1 MILGHAKC
9 GQWQDALANLDQQVQ
24 LEGIKPDPVTFVGI
38 LKACTSVAGIEEEK
52 VFKRMPT
59 GNMVAWS
66 AMIQAHVKCVQGQ
79 KAAALSQ
86 QMQREGVEPDPAIFV
101 AVLSACAM

>member
-1 MILGHAKC
+1 MGSSLIDMYTKSGNVE
-9 GQWQDALANLDQQVQ
+9 DA
-24 LEGIKPDPVTFVGI
+24 
-38 LKACTSVAGIEEEK
+38 EK

-79 KAAALSQ
+79 KAAALSK

>member
-1 MILGHAKC
+1 MYTIC
-9 GQWQDALANLDQQVQ
+9 GYVEDA
-24 LEGIKPDPVTFVGI
+24 
-38 LKACTSVAGIEEEK
+38 EK

-59 GNMVAWS
+59 GNMVTWS
-66 AMIQAHVKCVQGQ
+66 AHMIQAHVKCVQGQ